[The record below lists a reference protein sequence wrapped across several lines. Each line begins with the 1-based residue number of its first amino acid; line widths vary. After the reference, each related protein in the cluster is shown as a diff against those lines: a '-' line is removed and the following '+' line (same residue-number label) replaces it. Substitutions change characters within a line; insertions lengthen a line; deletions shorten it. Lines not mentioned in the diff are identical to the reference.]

1 MRWTAAAFAPL
12 ASLVASAC
20 SPVGL
25 LNAMAPEEGIVRE
38 ADVAY
43 GPSARQHLDVYAPA
57 APPAAG
63 RPYPVI
69 VFFYGG
75 GWEDGDRSLYRFLGQ
90 TLASC
95 GVVTVIPDYRVYP
108 EVTFPAFMEDAA
120 QAVVWTRQHAG
131 MFGGDPDR
139 LFIMGHSA
147 GAQIATLLVL
157 DREYLQAAGMSAPV
171 AGVIGLAGPYDFL
184 PLKSA
189 TLKAIFGP
197 ESGWMRSQPIAYVA
211 PGAPPMLLATGSD
224 DTTVDPGNT
233 QRLAARSRA
242 AGNSVTATVYP
253 SIGHRMLVGAFAR
266 PLTFLAP
273 VRRDVLDFIAAPAGA
288 CA

>member
-1 MRWTAAAFAPL
+1 MRWTVAAFAPL
-12 ASLVASAC
+12 ASLLAAAC

-25 LNAMAPEEGIVRE
+25 LNAMAPNDGIVRE
-38 ADVAY
+38 ADIAY
-43 GPSARQHLDVYAPA
+43 GPLARQHLDVYAPA
-57 APPAAG
+57 PPAAAA
-63 RPYPVI
+63 RSYPVI

-75 GWEDGDRSLYRFLGQ
+75 GWEDGDRAIYRFVGQ
-90 TLASC
+90 TLAAC

-120 QAVVWTRQHAG
+120 RAVAWTREHIG
-131 MFGGDPDR
+131 TLGGDPAR
-139 LFIMGHSA
+139 MFLMGHSA
-147 GAQIATLLVL
+147 GAQIATLLAL
-157 DREYLQAAGMSAPV
+157 DRDYLRAVGASAPV

-184 PLKSA
+184 PLESA

-197 ESGWMRSQPIAYVA
+197 ESEWARSQPIAYVE
-211 PGAPPMLLATGSD
+211 PGAPPMLLLTGSA

-242 AGNSVTATVYP
+242 AGNAVTATVYP
-253 SIGHRMLVGAFAR
+253 QIGHEMLIGALTR

-273 VRRDVLDFIAAPAGA
+273 VRRDVLEFVAAPAGG
-288 CA
+288 CT

>member
-1 MRWTAAAFAPL
+1 MRWAAAAFAPL
-12 ASLVASAC
+12 ASFVATAC

-25 LNAMAPEEGIVRE
+25 LNTMAPNEGIVRE
-38 ADVAY
+38 ADIAY
-43 GPSARQHLDVYAPA
+43 GPLARQRLDVYAPA
-57 APPAAG
+57 PPYAAG
-63 RPYPVI
+63 RSYPVI

-75 GWEDGDRSLYRFLGQ
+75 GWEDGDRAIYRFLGQ
-90 TLASC
+90 TLAAC

-108 EVTFPAFMEDAA
+108 EVTFPVFMEDAA
-120 QAVVWTRQHAG
+120 RAVAWTREHISVL
-131 MFGGDPDR
+131 GGDPDR
-139 LFIMGHSA
+139 LFVMGHSA

-184 PLKSA
+184 PLESA

-197 ESGWMRSQPIAYVA
+197 ESGWRRSQPIDYVA
-211 PGAPPMLLATGSD
+211 PGAPPMLLLTGSD
-224 DTTVDPGNT
+224 DTTVDPANT
-233 QRLAARSRA
+233 RRLAARARA
-242 AGNSVTATVYP
+242 AGNPVTATVYP
-253 SIGHRMLVGAFAR
+253 AVGHRMLIGAIAR

-288 CA
+288 CE